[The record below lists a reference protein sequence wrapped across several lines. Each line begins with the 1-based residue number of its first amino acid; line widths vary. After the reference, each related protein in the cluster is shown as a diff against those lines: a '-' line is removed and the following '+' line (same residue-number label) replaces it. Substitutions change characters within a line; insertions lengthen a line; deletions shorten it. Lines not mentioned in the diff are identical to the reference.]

1 MSSTIPMA
9 DVVEALGPA
18 DARVLAVETATPQRT
33 TDWFLTPA
41 GVGFC
46 AASVLMG
53 SITSFFVV

>member
-1 MSSTIPMA
+1 MA